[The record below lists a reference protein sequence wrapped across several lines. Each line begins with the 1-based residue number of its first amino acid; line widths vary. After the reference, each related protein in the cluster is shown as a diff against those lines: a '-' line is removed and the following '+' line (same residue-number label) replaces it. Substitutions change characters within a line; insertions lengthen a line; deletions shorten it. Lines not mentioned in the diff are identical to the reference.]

1 MYYFK
6 SVKRLYSVLVMRETF
21 ISELIL
27 KKYQATKVVLKSEVS
42 KLVLCPLREVS
53 TKTLIKTKAVSGMS
67 SQNFCKNIY

>member
-42 KLVLCPLREVS
+42 KLVL
-53 TKTLIKTKAVSGMS
+53 
-67 SQNFCKNIY
+67 